1 MENKLKELFDN
12 EQKSRDAKNY
22 KECLG
27 ICIRILK
34 FISDEEEDSIFDKI
48 SKLFLYKNQSNFV
61 RIGII
66 FFLLFRNYINI
77 NSNKNLKRKFYQLL
91 IDSFKNDT
99 IKDKQNEKNN
109 IINFFEKSDLKNFK
123 ELDDYILTLDNI
135 FISEKSNS
143 SDRDLFSNNE
153 KDKNLKF
160 DGKKMIENI
169 EETLNPDESNQNQI
183 THYGLVE
190 EINTKQFEINST
202 IQNIMSESQ
211 IENNEKYL
219 LKKYKP
225 NYKLPMIVISVSVNL
240 NSISFMD
247 LVDST
252 FAKLKYRNICNIKS
266 SLNENIN
273 IYEYN
278 PKNFIEKTVYCLSNR
293 RAFIKNM
300 FQVVVLLKK
309 DDNNFSSGLNYFLND
324 TYERKIQIKTI
335 KGREKNVINF
345 IIKYL
350 KLFSSSIN
358 KIKIIKQSKIFYKYN
373 LEQTLNEQIK
383 TRKNLLLKSINIPKK
398 KLQNPPEEETLVE
411 KSNKKA
417 NQFYEIYKILSN
429 KEYELGK
436 SINEYIEKFRT
447 KYNEISSLDKDEN
460 INNIN
465 TKSIMIGIIK
475 MIESSTNTLNC
486 NFNSINSIYDSTFFS
501 TATEQF
507 IFNKIY
513 HLLYNIYDKKYKKV
527 NDEYLLIK
535 KDINENLSPKDIISK
550 VGVKNEYKG
559 NESLPYKNVIEI
571 VNKIPYEKS
580 LKNKFQILTQC
591 SLEMRNC
598 ILEYTSGKDELVSM
612 DDELPIIVYIIT
624 QIKIDNLF
632 AELYMVDDYIKCSM
646 RDDLIQNKMVTN
658 LLSSLVYVGKTWDS
672 KLKSFNS

>member
-1 MENKLKELFDN
+1 M
-12 EQKSRDAKNY
+12 
-22 KECLG
+22 
-27 ICIRILK
+27 
-34 FISDEEEDSIFDKI
+34 
-48 SKLFLYKNQSNFV
+48 
-61 RIGII
+61 
-66 FFLLFRNYINI
+66 
-77 NSNKNLKRKFYQLL
+77 
-91 IDSFKNDT
+91 
-99 IKDKQNEKNN
+99 
-109 IINFFEKSDLKNFK
+109 
-123 ELDDYILTLDNI
+123 DDYILTLDNI

-345 IIKYL
+345 IIKFL

>member
-335 KGREKNVINF
+335 RGREKNVINF
-345 IIKYL
+345 IIKFL

-447 KYNEISSLDKDEN
+447 KYNEISSFDKEEN